1 MTVEYLSK
9 AATDLRAVAEFEDTL
24 RFGPEPAEVPV
35 VVRVMDADDEVVC
48 RATIR
53 MWVSLRKQSRT

>member
-9 AATDLRAVAEFEDTL
+9 AATNLRAIAEFEFAT

-35 VVRVMDADDEVVC
+35 VVRVMDAEDEVVF

-53 MWVSLRKQSRT
+53 MWVSRRKQSRT